1 MLKLVYFLITF
12 TKAIFITPQTRL
24 GVYVVFC
31 LCYGF
36 SETDRQRYCSRNYR
50 ITIKYFNG
58 DPSTQSRRVLI
69 CNVPYTTTIL

>member
-24 GVYVVFC
+24 GVYAVFC

-36 SETDRQRYCSRNYR
+36 SETDRGTTQV
-50 ITIKYFNG
+50 TIGSPLNTLMGTHPPGRDGY
-58 DPSTQSRRVLI
+58 
-69 CNVPYTTTIL
+69 